1 MQRAVRLFLEKI
13 PHTVLAIAFMVTA
26 GVLVTFMQTGV
37 KLLSGEL
44 HPFAIV
50 FFRAFL
56 VLFILSPAIFYKG
69 VGVLATSSYPLQI
82 TRGLFGGSGMVCV
95 FTGLSLVPLAEATT
109 LLFTVPI
116 FATLLSILFFRE
128 SVGIRRWT
136 AILFGFAG
144 TIVVMRPDIA
154 LSAGHL
160 MLLYAAFAWSVC
172 VLIAKKLTKSDN
184 VLSITFWQAVGS
196 APIGFILCLYVWQWP
211 DMRQLLFLFGIAGLG
226 TFGHLLMYAALQR
239 GSVSFILPLDYLRI
253 IWSTTIGIFIFAD
266 IPGLNLYIGGAL
278 IVGATS
284 FITLRELKL
293 KKQPK
298 TDLPPPDPSSG

>member
-1 MQRAVRLFLEKI
+1 MPLCFSV
-13 PHTVLAIAFMVTA
+13 
-26 GVLVTFMQTGV
+26 
-37 KLLSGEL
+37 
-44 HPFAIV
+44 PFG
-50 FFRAFL
+50 
-56 VLFILSPAIFYKG
+56 LFILSPAIFYKG
-69 VGVLATSSYPLQI
+69 VGVLATSPILCNNARPLWRVGQY
-82 TRGLFGGSGMVCV
+82 VCYR
-95 FTGLSLVPLAEATT
+95 LSLVSLAEATT

-128 SVGIRRWT
+128 FVGIRRW
-136 AILFGFAG
+136 IRFFRLCRNHCG
-144 TIVVMRPDIA
+144 DA
-154 LSAGHL
+154 LGYCATAGHL

-253 IWSTTIGIFIFAD
+253 IWSTTIGIIIFAD

-284 FITLRELKL
+284 FITLREFSA
-293 KKQPK
+293 KQPQICHRLTLYWLRQKSLPVGGQAEIGIDKPLTLYFAPTRCSVGK
-298 TDLPPPDPSSG
+298 TRRIGTTV

>member
-1 MQRAVRLFLEKI
+1 
-13 PHTVLAIAFMVTA
+13 
-26 GVLVTFMQTGV
+26 
-37 KLLSGEL
+37 
-44 HPFAIV
+44 
-50 FFRAFL
+50 
-56 VLFILSPAIFYKG
+56 
-69 VGVLATSSYPLQI
+69 
-82 TRGLFGGSGMVCV
+82 
-95 FTGLSLVPLAEATT
+95 
-109 LLFTVPI
+109 
-116 FATLLSILFFRE
+116 
-128 SVGIRRWT
+128 
-136 AILFGFAG
+136 
-144 TIVVMRPDIA
+144 MRPDIA

-298 TDLPPPDPSSG
+298 TDLPPPDPSTG